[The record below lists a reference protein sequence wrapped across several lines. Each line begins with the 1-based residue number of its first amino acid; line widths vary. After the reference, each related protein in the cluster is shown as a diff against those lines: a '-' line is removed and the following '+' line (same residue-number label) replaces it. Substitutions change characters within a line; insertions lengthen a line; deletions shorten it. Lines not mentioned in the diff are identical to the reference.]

1 MIAARL
7 NNYRTGSVY
16 VMPALAGLMCP
27 TICKN
32 FCALKIESFHN
43 NIEKYAVQLQTVDHS
58 VRWSMKN
65 AASCVK
71 RCEMQDTPST

>member
-1 MIAARL
+1 MRFLPINL
-7 NNYRTGSVY
+7 SNYHNHS
-16 VMPALAGLMCP
+16 A
-27 TICKN
+27 
-32 FCALKIESFHN
+32 IEFNSNH
-43 NIEKYAVQLQTVDHS
+43 IHKAVQLQTVDHS

>member
-1 MIAARL
+1 MAARL
-7 NNYRTGSVY
+7 NYSQSNAFMTG
-16 VMPALAGLMCP
+16 
-27 TICKN
+27 
-32 FCALKIESFHN
+32 FCAPINVSNKLCLEIDISIDISIFS
-43 NIEKYAVQLQTVDHS
+43 VQLQTVDHS

>member
-1 MIAARL
+1 
-7 NNYRTGSVY
+7 
-16 VMPALAGLMCP
+16 MPILAGAVPINLSKTLLVP
-27 TICKN
+27 YDFSYKTYIY
-32 FCALKIESFHN
+32 
-43 NIEKYAVQLQTVDHS
+43 KYAVQLQTVDHS